1 MHIRHVRM
9 RVSHW
14 PVLVRMCVGFTGWI
28 TNLMGVLVMD
38 VMRVRMRVHEVL
50 VKMLVLVMLRE
61 V

>member
-1 MHIRHVRM
+1 
-9 RVSHW
+9 
-14 PVLVRMCVGFTGWI
+14 MCVGFTGWI